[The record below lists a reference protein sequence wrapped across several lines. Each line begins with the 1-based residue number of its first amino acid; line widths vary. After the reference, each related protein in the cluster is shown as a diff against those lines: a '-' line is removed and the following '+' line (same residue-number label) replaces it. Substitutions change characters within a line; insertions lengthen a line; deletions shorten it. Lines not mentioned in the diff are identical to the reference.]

1 MNELSH
7 LQYVAGAYL
16 IAALVVL
23 YLVVR
28 ISNDYRRQVRTLTD
42 LEARG
47 VVRRSERS

>member
-1 MNELSH
+1 MNDLSH

-16 IAALVVL
+16 IAGFVVL

-28 ISNDYRRQVRTLTD
+28 IGNDYRRLVRTLTD

-47 VVRRSERS
+47 VIRRSERS